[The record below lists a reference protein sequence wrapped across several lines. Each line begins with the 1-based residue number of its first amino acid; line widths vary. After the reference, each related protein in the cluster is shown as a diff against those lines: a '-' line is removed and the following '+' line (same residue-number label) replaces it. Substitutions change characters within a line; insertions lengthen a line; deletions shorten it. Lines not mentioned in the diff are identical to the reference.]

1 MNENAPV
8 PAAPAPAP
16 AKVDPETLLL
26 RGSPAR
32 STRFRR
38 GAIVAIAG
46 VGTTCLAGA
55 VWLAFKP
62 ISFVSNGPAESR
74 GQAAAKAPSDAF
86 DGAPRSYAEVPNLGP
101 KLPGDL
107 RRPIMDKQLELDM
120 TGQTAAA
127 DDEAGRDA
135 PEHEIGRAS
144 GTDKGSEY

>member
-16 AKVDPETLLL
+16 AKVDPETLVL

-32 STRFRR
+32 ATRFRR

-55 VWLAFKP
+55 VWLAFNP

-74 GQAAAKAPSDAF
+74 GQAAAKQQSAACDCAP
-86 DGAPRSYAEVPNLGP
+86 GTTAEGPNP
-101 KLPGDL
+101 
-107 RRPIMDKQLELDM
+107 
-120 TGQTAAA
+120 A
-127 DDEAGRDA
+127 
-135 PEHEIGRAS
+135 
-144 GTDKGSEY
+144 